1 MTYCQVRRLVRLH
14 EKATRHSENYKK
26 LSADLSEQPKAL
38 EHLMKAER
46 LYRQISGIIRNINSQ
61 RNISSVQ
68 VGT

>member
-26 LSADLSEQPKAL
+26 LSTDLSEQSKAL
-38 EHLMKAER
+38 DHLIKAER
-46 LYRQISGIIRNINSQ
+46 LYRQISGIIRNINS
-61 RNISSVQ
+61 VQ